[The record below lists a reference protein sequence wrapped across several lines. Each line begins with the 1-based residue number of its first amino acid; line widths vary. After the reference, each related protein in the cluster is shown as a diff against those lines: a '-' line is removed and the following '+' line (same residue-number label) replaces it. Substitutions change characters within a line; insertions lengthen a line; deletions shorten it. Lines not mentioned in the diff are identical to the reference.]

1 MELYIHIPFCRK
13 KCAYCA
19 FASFPGREDSFEAYI
34 EALIQEAAGRSDVS
48 EPLSTVYFGGGTP
61 SLLPP
66 ALLSR
71 LFSGMQASLDLS
83 AVTECTVEANPGT
96 VTEEWLETA
105 VACGVNRISFGM
117 QAYQR
122 RLLEIL
128 GRIHRFDAVE
138 ESVRLA
144 RRAGIGNINL
154 DLMFG
159 IPEQTR
165 EDWRETL
172 SAALSLRPDHISAY
186 GLIPEEGTS
195 LERDLTSGRLSL
207 PEPEAERA
215 MYDDAI
221 RELERAGLAQY
232 ELSNF
237 ARPGKQCRHNIGYWD
252 MTPYLGLGVSAA
264 SMFRLPDSAPS
275 FSLRTTNPDTLEEYL
290 AMVRSAGHDAGQEK
304 EWISRREARFES
316 VMLSL
321 RMTEGL
327 DRSRFRSLHG
337 ADPEAFFPQTFSK
350 MEKSGLLVRKGDFW
364 RLSRRGMDIQN
375 SILVEFMEEA
385 E

>member
-275 FSLRTTNPDTLEEYL
+275 FS
-290 AMVRSAGHDAGQEK
+290 
-304 EWISRREARFES
+304 RET
-316 VMLSL
+316 M
-321 RMTEGL
+321 
-327 DRSRFRSLHG
+327 
-337 ADPEAFFPQTFSK
+337 
-350 MEKSGLLVRKGDFW
+350 
-364 RLSRRGMDIQN
+364 
-375 SILVEFMEEA
+375 
-385 E
+385 